1 MSTNT
6 IVPDD
11 WKKDFGKII
20 EETDGTKKRGE
31 RGWICPKC
39 GRANAPWK
47 SSCDCTHYVPYTPPY
62 YPIPYHPSTPYI
74 TWCVSG

>member
-1 MSTNT
+1 MSKDTNT
-6 IVPDD
+6 VPDD
-11 WKKDFGKII
+11 WKDGFESVKKFKPKD
-20 EETDGTKKRGE
+20 EV

-47 SSCDCTHYVPYTPPY
+47 SSCDCTYYVPYIPPY
-62 YPIPYHPSTPYI
+62 YLIPYHPSTPYV